1 MLAGARQGRWR
12 RVVAAPSVPP
22 STTSFVRALSS
33 VSAEA
38 LEELV
43 AHATRQDSRP
53 AGHRREISRRLQ
65 DYQPSAGLE
74 RSPEV
79 HATAVVHPNAEL
91 GPNVLVGPY
100 SVIGPDVVLEADV
113 RLQSHVVIDGKTRVG
128 SGTVIHPFASL
139 GGEPQ
144 DKKHRMFITDKDSS
158 DLTLTVGSDCVI
170 REHVTVH
177 GSTSYSDA
185 PTSVGDDC
193 WLLCGAHVA
202 HDAQLGRRVVV
213 SNNVCIAGHVS
224 IGDGAIIGGQVGL
237 KQHVSVGRLA
247 MVGGQ
252 SAVDGDVLPYGL
264 VVGNRAKLAG
274 LNLVGLRRAGVSRSN
289 IKLLLRVYRYI
300 FGAPACK
307 KTGFAPAL
315 DLAYRETVVER
326 AIEAKKY
333 LVSEGLDNE
342 RIPLVYEMVDFVV
355 TSPERFHSSLCHAV
369 IAEPLHKI

>member
-1 MLAGARQGRWR
+1 MLCPVRWQR
-12 RVVAAPSVPP
+12 FVATASGGL
-22 STTSFVRALSS
+22 SASGSSSRALSS
-33 VSAEA
+33 ASAEA
-38 LEELV
+38 LEQLV
-43 AHATRQDSRP
+43 AHATQQDVVS
-53 AGHRREISRRLQ
+53 AGRRREIARRLQ
-65 DYQPSAGLE
+65 DFQVSAAIE
-74 RSPEV
+74 RAPEV

-113 RLQSHVVIDGKTRVG
+113 RLQSHVVIDGKTRMG
-128 SGTVIHPFASL
+128 SGTVVHPFASL

-144 DKKHRMFITDKDSS
+144 DKKHRMFAQDESR
-158 DLTLTVGSDCVI
+158 DLTLTVGSNCVI

-177 GSTSYSDA
+177 GSTSYSNA

-202 HDAQLGRRVVV
+202 HDSQLGRRVVV

-237 KQHVSVGRLA
+237 KQHVSVGPLA

-274 LNLVGLRRAGVSRSN
+274 LNLIGLRRAGVSRTD
-289 IKLLLRVYRYI
+289 IKLLLRVYRYM

-315 DLAYRETVVER
+315 DLAYRQTVVER
-326 AIEAKKY
+326 AMEAKEF
-333 LVSEGLDNE
+333 LIAEGLDSE
-342 RIPLVYEMVDFVV
+342 RRPKVHDMVDFVV
-355 TSPERFHSSLCHAV
+355 SSPLRFHSSLCPAV
-369 IAEPLHKI
+369 IATPSHKS